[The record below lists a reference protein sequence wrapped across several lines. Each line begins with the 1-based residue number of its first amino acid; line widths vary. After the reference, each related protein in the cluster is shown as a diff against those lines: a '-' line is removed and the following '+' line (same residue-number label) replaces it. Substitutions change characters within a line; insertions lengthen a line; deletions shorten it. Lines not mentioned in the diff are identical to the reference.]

1 MRVSWLLGM
10 FLLLT
15 CTSAVLA
22 QEADS
27 TVLPKKV
34 VKPSASRKTYKRPVL
49 KDIPLIDTGVAS
61 FYDNKFEG
69 RRTAN
74 GEIFTQKKLTAAS
87 NTLPLNSWARVTN
100 LSNGRSVMVKIT
112 DRMHHR
118 NRRLIDLS
126 RSAASKLSFTGKGL
140 TRVKVEYLGKKKPQD
155 PAPPALNK

>member
-1 MRVSWLLGM
+1 MKAAWWLIMVFALASSSSIM
-10 FLLLT
+10 
-15 CTSAVLA
+15 A
-22 QEADS
+22 QEADT
-27 TVLPKKV
+27 TVLPEKARVSPKKP
-34 VKPSASRKTYKRPVL
+34 KYKRPVL
-49 KDIPLIDTGVAS
+49 KEIPLVDTGVAS

-126 RSAASKLSFTGKGL
+126 RAAASKLSFTGKGL

-155 PAPPALNK
+155 PSQPAPNK